1 MPPISVSILGILSD
15 IDHSLRYMHGLG
27 TPFRGIIEARRFRR
41 QSSFM
46 PSKIPPGRTR
56 GWIVPIGGAENK
68 ENDRRILERFVR
80 VSGGAAA
87 DIVVIPTA
95 SRMHET
101 GPRYEKLFQDL
112 GAAHVTVM
120 DFDTRRDCQE
130 PGRLRRLEEATGI
143 FFTGGNQLRVTTL
156 LGGTP
161 VAKLIRARNAHGVTV
176 GGTSAGASILSEH
189 MIAFGDEGSSVISG
203 SVRLAPG
210 LGLTNRFIIDQHFRE
225 RDRLGRL
232 ITALAHNPFAIG
244 IGLDED
250 TAAFISPDETL
261 EVEGSGGVTVVDA
274 SDVSFSSIGE
284 VSEGQP
290 VCVLGLRLHILVA
303 GATFNLRTRL
313 AASGGLVQPK
323 E

>member
-1 MPPISVSILGILSD
+1 
-15 IDHSLRYMHGLG
+15 
-27 TPFRGIIEARRFRR
+27 
-41 QSSFM
+41 M
-46 PSKIPPGRTR
+46 PSKVPDGATR
-56 GWIVPIGGAENK
+56 GWIIPIGGAENK
-68 ENDRRILERFVR
+68 ENDRHILERFVSL
-80 VSGGAAA
+80 SGGSEA

-95 SRMHET
+95 SRMNET
-101 GPRYEKLFQDL
+101 GPRYEKLFAAL
-112 GAAHVTVM
+112 GAARVTVM

-130 PGRLRRLEEATGI
+130 AGRLARLEEASGI
-143 FFTGGNQLRVTTL
+143 FFTGGNQLRLTTL

-161 VAKLIRARNAHGVTV
+161 VAKLIRSRNAHGVTV

-210 LGLTNRFIIDQHFRE
+210 LGLTNRFIIDQHFRQ

-232 ITALAHNPFAIG
+232 LTALAYNPFAVG

-250 TAAFISPDETL
+250 TAAFIGPDETV
-261 EVEGSGGVTVVDA
+261 EIEGSGGVTIVDG
-274 SDVSFSSIGE
+274 SEVSYSSVDE

-290 VCVLGLRLHILVA
+290 VCMLGLKLHILVA
-303 GATFNLRTRL
+303 GATFNLKTRT
-313 AASGGLVQPK
+313 ASAGTLSRSK

>member
-1 MPPISVSILGILSD
+1 MC
-15 IDHSLRYMHGLG
+15 
-27 TPFRGIIEARRFRR
+27 
-41 QSSFM
+41 
-46 PSKIPPGRTR
+46 PSRVPEGGSR

-68 ENDRRILERFVR
+68 ENDRRILQRFLD
-80 VSGGAAA
+80 VSGGAEA

-95 SRMHET
+95 SRLHET
-101 GPRYEKLFQDL
+101 GPRYQRLFAEL
-112 GAAHVTVM
+112 GAARVEVM
-120 DFDTRRDCQE
+120 DFDTRRDCRE
-130 PGRLRRLEEATGI
+130 SGRLERLEQASGI
-143 FFTGGNQLRVTTL
+143 FFTGGNQLRLSTL

-161 VAKLIRARNAHGVTV
+161 VAKLIRVQNANGVTV

-210 LGLTNRFIIDQHFRE
+210 LGLTNRFIIDQHFRQ

-232 ITALAHNPFAIG
+232 LTALAYNPFAIG

-250 TAAFISPDETL
+250 TAAFIGPDETL

-274 SDVSFSSIGE
+274 ADVSYSSMDS

-290 VCVLGLRLHILVA
+290 VCMLGLKLHVLVA
-303 GATFNLRTRL
+303 GATFNLHTRQASAAAL
-313 AASGGLVQPK
+313 ALPK

>member
-1 MPPISVSILGILSD
+1 MC
-15 IDHSLRYMHGLG
+15 
-27 TPFRGIIEARRFRR
+27 
-41 QSSFM
+41 
-46 PSKIPPGRTR
+46 PSRVAEGATR

-68 ENDRRILERFVR
+68 ENDRRILRRFVE
-80 VSGGAAA
+80 VSGGADA

-95 SRMHET
+95 SKMHET
-101 GPRYEKLFQDL
+101 GTRYEAIFRDL
-112 GAAHVTVM
+112 GAARVTVM

-130 PGRLRRLEEATGI
+130 PNRLQRIDDATGI
-143 FFTGGNQLRVTTL
+143 FFTGGNQLRLTAL

-161 VAKLIRARNAHGVTV
+161 VAQLIRKRNASGVTV

-189 MIAFGDEGSSVISG
+189 MIAFGDEGSSVVAG

-210 LGLTNRFIIDQHFRE
+210 LGLTNRFVFDQHFRE

-232 ITALAHNPFAIG
+232 ITALAYNPFAIG

-250 TAAFISPDETL
+250 TAVFIGPDEVL

-274 SDVSFSSIGE
+274 SDVSFSSADS

-290 VCVLGLRLHILVA
+290 VAILGLKVHVLTPGTTFDLNTRTAAAARLIP
-303 GATFNLRTRL
+303 T
-313 AASGGLVQPK
+313 K

>member
-1 MPPISVSILGILSD
+1 
-15 IDHSLRYMHGLG
+15 
-27 TPFRGIIEARRFRR
+27 
-41 QSSFM
+41 M
-46 PSKIPPGRTR
+46 PSKVLEGGAR

-68 ENDRRILERFVR
+68 ENDRRVLARFVA

-95 SRMHET
+95 SRLHET
-101 GPRYEKLFQDL
+101 GPRYERLFGEL
-112 GAAHVTVM
+112 GAARVSVM
-120 DFDTRRDCQE
+120 DFDTRRDCRE
-130 PGRLRRLEEATGI
+130 PNRLARLEEASGI
-143 FFTGGNQLRVTTL
+143 FFTGGNQLRLTTL

-161 VAKLIRARNAHGVTV
+161 VATMIRKRNAAGVTV

-210 LGLTNRFIIDQHFRE
+210 LGLTNRFVIDQHFRQ

-232 ITALAHNPFAIG
+232 ITALAYNPFAIG

-250 TAAFISPDETL
+250 TAVFIGPDDTL
-261 EVEGSGGVTVVDA
+261 EVEGSGGVTIVDA
-274 SDVSFSSIGE
+274 TDTTYSSMDS

-290 VCVLGLRLHILVA
+290 VCMLGLQVHILVA
-303 GATFNLRTRL
+303 GATFNLRTRI
-313 AASGGLVQPK
+313 ASADHLRPTKQ
-323 E
+323 